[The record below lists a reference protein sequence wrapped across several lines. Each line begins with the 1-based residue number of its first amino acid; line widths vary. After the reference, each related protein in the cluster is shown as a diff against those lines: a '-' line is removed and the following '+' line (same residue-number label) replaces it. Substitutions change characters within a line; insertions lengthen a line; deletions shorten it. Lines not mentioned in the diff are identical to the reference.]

1 MQQRS
6 LGCALVLALALSA
19 PAWASDS
26 VAFGNRVIVIGD
38 AVGQVYQVAGAP
50 SRIKKLE
57 NKRGAEVGE
66 RFEYYRDG
74 KTTMITVKDGKVT
87 AIDEVYGLSPTAGA
101 SVQASD

>member
-1 MQQRS
+1 MRS
-6 LGCALVLALALSA
+6 FGFGIALALALSA

-26 VAFGNRVIVIGD
+26 VNFGNRVIVIGD

-57 NKRGAEVGE
+57 NKRGAEIGE

-74 KTTMITVKDGKVT
+74 KTTMITIKDGKVA
-87 AIDEVYGLSPTAGA
+87 AIEEVFGNSPAPGAG
-101 SVQASD
+101 VQASD